1 MQMVKGKMINENT
14 VTGDEWARR
23 VFGWFW
29 LDKQEISL
37 NACFHSVLVYS

>member
-23 VFGWFW
+23 VFGCLW
-29 LDKQEISL
+29 LDKQEVSL
-37 NACFHSVLVYS
+37 NACFQSVLA